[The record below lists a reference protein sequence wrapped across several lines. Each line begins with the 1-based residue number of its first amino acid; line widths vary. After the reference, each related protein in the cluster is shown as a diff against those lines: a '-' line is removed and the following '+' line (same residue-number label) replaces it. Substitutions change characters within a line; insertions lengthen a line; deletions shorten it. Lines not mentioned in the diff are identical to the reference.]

1 MKKIG
6 DYRGLRPWL
15 VLWSTQS
22 LSALGS
28 AMTNFALVLWLYQKS
43 GSALETA
50 LLSVCSYA
58 PYVIMSIFAG
68 ALSDR
73 WNKRRTMLVCDLL
86 AALCT
91 VIVLVLLRAD
101 ALLPWHMYLLNAIN
115 GLMNTVQQPAADV
128 AATLLIPKKYYQQTC
143 GLRSLS
149 QSLNTIL
156 TPAIASALFAFAG
169 MEAVIAVDL
178 GTFAIA
184 FIALWRFIRIPEIP
198 RNGGSREPLLSSA
211 ASGLRWLKQNP
222 LILKLILFLAW
233 INLVASAHEA
243 ALPAM
248 LLPRANGGETVLGL
262 VNTCAGV
269 ATMAGSAMATMLPAP
284 RSRVRAICLSL
295 LLSMGTENFIL
306 AFGRTPM
313 VWCAGSVLGWI
324 AIPLM
329 GANLDVIF
337 RSTIPAEMQGR
348 VYSCRNTMQFFT
360 IPVGYLLGGA
370 LVDGVFEPYMAA
382 AAEPALQLFGSGK
395 GSGAS
400 AMLFVLGVVGT
411 AVCLAFCCILRPYF
425 RKEASER

>member
-73 WNKRRTMLVCDLL
+73 WNKRCTMLVCDLL

-91 VIVLVLLRAD
+91 VIVLVMLRAD

-178 GTFAIA
+178 GTFAVA

-337 RSTIPAEMQGR
+337 RSTIPAEVQGR

-382 AAEPALQLFGSGK
+382 ASEQALQLFGSGK